1 MLICGIVTA
10 FAKKTG
16 DYGSLSPVDLK
27 VMALTH
33 QLLCEQDP
41 EKVSQLKATPAKEVC
56 DMVQC
61 VGEGGGRGLVP
72 VLFHF
77 TVIWMI

>member
-1 MLICGIVTA
+1 MFYAGTGNWMHQLMYFLFSFPVTR

-33 QLLCEQDP
+33 QLLCEEQP
-41 EKVSQLKATPAKEVC
+41 ELMACLRDMPSREV
-56 DMVQC
+56 
-61 VGEGGGRGLVP
+61 RKSLV
-72 VLFHF
+72 
-77 TVIWMI
+77 TV